1 MIREVF
7 LLHLFCNMIEELIV
21 GHLDTMV
28 LLGGTLHGHS
38 GAVPS
43 LLQFVFVLIQ
53 RSLLDA

>member
-1 MIREVF
+1 MIRGIF

-21 GHLDTMV
+21 DHSDTVV

-43 LLQFVFVLIQ
+43 LLQFVFVLLQ
-53 RSLLDA
+53 HPLSYA